1 MSAPVL
7 ALLSGLPGTGKTTLA
22 RAIARRLGLPLLA
35 KDRIQSALRRHGLAE
50 RATAD
55 GYHLM
60 LDLADEQ
67 LELGIGV
74 VLDAVFPF
82 TEFRGAAREIAEH
95 RGGCFSPIFCF
106 CSDRVQWQERI
117 TGRRPLVPEW
127 TPVAWAEVERLQA
140 IFEPWDSKEA
150 LCLDSVHAPEVN
162 LAIALAWLRD
172 CQRI

>member
-35 KDRIQSALRRHGLAE
+35 KDRIQSALRRQGLAD

-55 GYHLM
+55 GYYLM
-60 LDLADEQ
+60 LDLANEQ

-74 VLDAVFPF
+74 VLDAVFLLA
-82 TEFRGAAREIAEH
+82 EFRKATLEMAERH
-95 RGGCFSPIFCF
+95 GGCFSPIYCF
-106 CSDRVQWQERI
+106 CSDRMRWQERM
-117 TGRRPLVPEW
+117 TGRHPLVPDW

-140 IFEPWDSKEA
+140 IFEPWDPEEA
-150 LCLDSVHAPEVN
+150 LFLDSVHAPEVN
-162 LAIALAWLRD
+162 LALALDWLRD
-172 CQRI
+172 GRRI

>member
-22 RAIARRLGLPLLA
+22 RAIARRLGLPFLA
-35 KDRIQSALRRHGLAE
+35 KDRIQSALRRHRLAE

-74 VLDAVFPF
+74 VLDAVFPL
-82 TEFRGAAREIAEH
+82 TEFRKAAREMAERH
-95 RGGCFSPIFCF
+95 GGCFAPIYCF
-106 CSDRVQWQERI
+106 CSDREQWQERM
-117 TGRRPLVPEW
+117 TGRRPLVPYW
-127 TPVAWAEVERLQA
+127 TPVGWAEVERLQA
-140 IFEPWDSKEA
+140 IFEPWEPEEA
-150 LCLDSVHAPEVN
+150 LFLDSVRTPEVS
-162 LAIALAWLRD
+162 LALALAWLRD
-172 CQRI
+172 GQRI